1 MYMQAVTLQSPGGPE
16 QLQIGNWEKPAP
28 AARQLL
34 VRVEATAL
42 NRADMLQRSG
52 KYPPPPGASP
62 ILGLE
67 VAGKVVELGAEA
79 SKFNIGDAVFGL
91 LPGGGYAQYAV
102 IHEDMAIPLPE
113 GMSMEEGAAIPEVF
127 LTAFQALHWLA
138 RLQHGETILIHAGA
152 SGVGT
157 AAIQLACEMGAEV
170 LATASATK
178 HNLCLELGAKRVI
191 DYSTE
196 SFTEV
201 VADVTKGKG
210 ADVIVDFIA
219 ADYFAKNI
227 DSLAMD
233 GRLVLLATLSG
244 SKIQNF
250 DLRKILS
257 RRLSVIGST
266 LRNRSLDYQI
276 ALTKDFVDFAL
287 PRFKEERLKPVI
299 DRVLDWNQVKE
310 AHAIMESNKN
320 SGKIVLK
327 VVHEE

>member
-1 MYMQAVTLQSPGGPE
+1 
-16 QLQIGNWEKPAP
+16 
-28 AARQLL
+28 
-34 VRVEATAL
+34 
-42 NRADMLQRSG
+42 
-52 KYPPPPGASP
+52 
-62 ILGLE
+62 
-67 VAGKVVELGAEA
+67 
-79 SKFNIGDAVFGL
+79 
-91 LPGGGYAQYAV
+91 
-102 IHEDMAIPLPE
+102 
-113 GMSMEEGAAIPEVF
+113 
-127 LTAFQALHWLA
+127 
-138 RLQHGETILIHAGA
+138 
-152 SGVGT
+152 
-157 AAIQLACEMGAEV
+157 
-170 LATASATK
+170 
-178 HNLCLELGAKRVI
+178 LCLELGAKRVI